1 MKLVIIPNQRVTIM
15 LIDTLA
21 GHQVSDLPGPAPVEA
36 NDAVVPHDAP
46 AAVAHAV
53 DVQIAA
59 PASLGVKS
67 IFNRARLFL
76 LGGRWVLL
84 GGGWVLRLRLSRN

>member
-1 MKLVIIPNQRVTIM
+1 MERLSY
-15 LIDTLA
+15 TL
-21 GHQVSDLPGPAPVEA
+21 GGYEVSDLPGPAPVEA
-36 NDAVVPHDAP
+36 EDVVVPHDAP

-67 IFNRARLFL
+67 IFNRACLFL
-76 LGGRWVLL
+76 LGGRL
-84 GGGWVLRLRLSRN
+84 VLRLRLSRN

>member
-1 MKLVIIPNQRVTIM
+1 M

-46 AAVAHAV
+46 AAVANAV
-53 DVQIAA
+53 NVKTAA
-59 PASLGVKS
+59 RTNVPIKL
-67 IFNRARLFL
+67 IFN
-76 LGGRWVLL
+76 
-84 GGGWVLRLRLSRN
+84 